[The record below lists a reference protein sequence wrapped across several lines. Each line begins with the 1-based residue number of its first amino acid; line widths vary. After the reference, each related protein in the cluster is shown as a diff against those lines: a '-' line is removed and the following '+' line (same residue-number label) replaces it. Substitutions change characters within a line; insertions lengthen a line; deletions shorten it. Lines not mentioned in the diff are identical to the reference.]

1 MSKKRKDKGSFG
13 SSLEEVDANISAMEK
28 ERIDLAKK
36 VNAGKAS
43 GKENKRFGQLDT
55 ELTEANKAR
64 STFQKRI
71 SDIEKPTETT
81 VNKNV
86 VTGTPPKGKNTD
98 GTVAL
103 DKDGKPKTTT
113 DTPINPKT
121 INGGRYDYKTNGY
134 PEGTQCTGKFEADGK
149 ERLLYLPEYDNPEV
163 KKRRQEIKAA

>member
-86 VTGTPPKGKNTD
+86 VTGTAPKGKLWFT
-98 GTVAL
+98 L
-103 DKDGKPKTTT
+103 F
-113 DTPINPKT
+113 IS
-121 INGGRYDYKTNGY
+121 
-134 PEGTQCTGKFEADGK
+134 
-149 ERLLYLPEYDNPEV
+149 
-163 KKRRQEIKAA
+163 